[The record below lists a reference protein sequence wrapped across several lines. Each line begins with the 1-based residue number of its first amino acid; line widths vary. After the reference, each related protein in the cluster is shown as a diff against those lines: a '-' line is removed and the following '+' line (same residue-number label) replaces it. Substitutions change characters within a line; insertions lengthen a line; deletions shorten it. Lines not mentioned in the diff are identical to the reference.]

1 MLSLIDRLERMGR
14 RGAWPALSVAALLVL
29 FSGVMAAGPLLSD
42 TGMWTTRGMHFAA
55 LLAGALA
62 MVFGILGARLLTAR
76 EYPPVD
82 EIFPSLDPDDFLRAI
97 REEERPLCACARCL
111 IHLPARFSTGSCPR
125 CASSV
130 DYYEVE
136 CDDDAEMVVLAMNR

>member
-1 MLSLIDRLERMGR
+1 MLTLIDRFERMGR
-14 RGAWPALSVAALLVL
+14 RGAWPALSLTAGLVL
-29 FSGVMAAGPLLSD
+29 FGGTMAVLPWMSE
-42 TGMWTTRGMHFAA
+42 TGMWTTRGMHFVA
-55 LLAGALA
+55 LLSGALA
-62 MVFGILGARLLTAR
+62 MVFGIVGARLLTAR

-82 EIFPSLDPDDFLRAI
+82 EIFPSLEPEAFLRAL

-111 IHLPARFSTGSCPR
+111 ITLPARFSTGACPR